1 MPVTYAGLDDD
12 AAPRRTDPRDHD
24 HVAPG
29 TVEIRMSAPR
39 SEIPKPARKVL
50 LAIIAASILLSLRFV
65 MLGAW
70 PVLIFSLLDIGAL
83 LTALYLFGRGR
94 PQQERLQ
101 IAVDRIA
108 LIRADETGR
117 TRRIE
122 FPPFWTRLETIS
134 RSEADCQLF
143 LVFRHR
149 REPIASCLSASERLS
164 IAPRIA
170 AALAT
175 ARP

>member
-1 MPVTYAGLDDD
+1 MPVTYAGFGDD
-12 AAPRRTDPRDHD
+12 AVPVGVGPWDRD

-39 SEIPKPARKVL
+39 SEIPRPARHVL
-50 LAIIAASILLSLRFV
+50 LASMAVSILMSLRFV

-83 LTALYLFGRGR
+83 LTALVLFSRSR

-108 LIRADETGR
+108 LIRADDAGR
-117 TRRIE
+117 TRQID

-149 REPIASCLSASERLS
+149 RVPIANCLSASERLS
-164 IAPRIA
+164 IAPKIA